1 MVPSGDSQPSAMD
14 PTPMRHHKNSAMPL
28 RPSEY
33 HSGSPVAIRRLPK
46 RLWGDE
52 HPLTECMAFG
62 VEGFPF
68 SQTGGLL
75 KRYRRADD
83 RDPNAVRS
91 LTRSEAPSP
100 LDGEARLSLVVPDRS
115 KFSRALES
123 CPPKRSVSFER
134 PDRPMIR
141 SGTPQASFRVEL
153 RSEYRGPDYYCRHDR
168 ARAAWP
174 FKRQPWH

>member
-1 MVPSGDSQPSAMD
+1 LLAKAFQNAPFD
-14 PTPMRHHKNSAMPL
+14 HHD
-28 RPSEY
+28 R
-33 HSGSPVAIRRLPK
+33 
-46 RLWGDE
+46 DE

-100 LDGEARLSLVVPDRS
+100 LDGEAGPIKILAGFGELPTEKKRL
-115 KFSRALES
+115 
-123 CPPKRSVSFER
+123 
-134 PDRPMIR
+134 IR
-141 SGTPQASFRVEL
+141 EA
-153 RSEYRGPDYYCRHDR
+153 
-168 ARAAWP
+168 
-174 FKRQPWH
+174 

>member
-1 MVPSGDSQPSAMD
+1 LLAKAFQNAPFD
-14 PTPMRHHKNSAMPL
+14 HHD
-28 RPSEY
+28 R
-33 HSGSPVAIRRLPK
+33 
-46 RLWGDE
+46 DE

-115 KFSRALES
+115 KFSSEK
-123 CPPKRSVSFER
+123 KRL
-134 PDRPMIR
+134 IR
-141 SGTPQASFRVEL
+141 EA
-153 RSEYRGPDYYCRHDR
+153 
-168 ARAAWP
+168 
-174 FKRQPWH
+174 